1 MSTIGMTAL
10 TGGFL
15 CDPQVVLQSSVLM
28 EAVTAIELVADNW
41 IYLLFGIAVGM
52 ALGTIP
58 GMGGSVTLAVLI
70 PFTLGLDGASAFTL
84 LAAAMGST
92 TFSGSITA
100 ILFNVPGTSSNGAT
114 IIDGYP
120 MAQQGRAAVAIG
132 ASAFSSA
139 AGAVVG
145 IGIFFLLIPI
155 VVDVVL
161 MFGPPQQFWLVLI
174 GLSVL
179 PLVAGDRMIAGLA
192 VGGLGLMFSYVGTSV
207 ITGERIFVL
216 DEPFLYE
223 GIGLIP
229 AIVGLFAI
237 AEVVK
242 LATLDRG
249 VMEESVEIQGNQF
262 DGIREVLKRK
272 NIFLRSAI
280 IGTLIGA
287 IPGVGG
293 TAATF
298 IAYGH
303 AVQTSSDP
311 DSFGTGNVEGVIA
324 SEASND
330 SKDGGQLFPTLGLGI
345 PGSGSTAVLLGAFIM
360 HGILPGP
367 QMLIDHMDL
376 MLVIVFSLL
385 FSNILT
391 SIIGLVF
398 AQYLVLVTKV
408 PITIIF
414 PVITSLS
421 LVAVFITR
429 NNFGD
434 VWLALGFGLLG
445 VVLMYVDITRI
456 PIIIAL
462 VLGEIM
468 ENSYHISLALYDSH
482 AVFFTGWLNV
492 LLVVTLVV
500 TIAFPILQPYF
511 SRRTSTFSFS

>member
-1 MSTIGMTAL
+1 MTAI
-10 TGGFL
+10 GGDL
-15 CDPQVVLQSSVLM
+15 LLEPQLVLQ
-28 EAVTAIELVADNW
+28 TELLSESLYALGLVGENW
-41 IYLLFGIAVGM
+41 IYLLFGVAVGM
-52 ALGTIP
+52 ALGVIP

-70 PFTLGLDGASAFTL
+70 PFTLDLDGAAAFTL
-84 LAAAMGST
+84 LAGAMGAT

-120 MAQQGRAAVAIG
+120 MAQKGRAAVAIG

-139 AGAVVG
+139 AGAVIG
-145 IGIFFLLIPI
+145 IGIFFLLIPVI
-155 VVDVVL
+155 VDVVL
-161 MFGPPQQFWLVLI
+161 AFGPPQRFWLVLI

-179 PLVAGDRMIAGLA
+179 PLVSGKRMLAGLA
-192 VGGLGLMFSYVGTSV
+192 VGGFGLMFSYVGTSV

-216 DEPFLYE
+216 DQPFLYN

-242 LATLDRG
+242 LATLERG
-249 VMEESVEIQGNQF
+249 VMQEGVEITGNQF
-262 DGIREVLKRK
+262 GGIREVLKRK
-272 NIFLRSAI
+272 SIFVRSAI
-280 IGTLIGA
+280 IGTVVGA

-298 IAYGH
+298 ISYGH
-303 AVQTSSDP
+303 AVQTSKDP
-311 DSFGTGNVEGVIA
+311 ETFGDGNVAGVIA
-324 SEASND
+324 SEAAND

-367 QMLIDHMDL
+367 QMLIEHLDL

-385 FSNILT
+385 FANVLT
-391 SIIGLVF
+391 SIIGLAF
-398 AQYLVLVTKV
+398 ARYLVIVTRI
-408 PITIIF
+408 PITVIF

-421 LVAVFITR
+421 IVAVYITR
-429 NNFGD
+429 NSFGD

-445 VVLMYVDITRI
+445 VVLMYVEITRI

-468 ENSYHISLALYDSH
+468 ENNYHITVSLHDSH
-482 AVFFTGWLNV
+482 MAFFTGTLNI
-492 LLVVTLVV
+492 LLVLALLVSV
-500 TIAFPILQPYF
+500 LFPVLKPWL
-511 SRRTSTFSFS
+511 SERTGSVS

>member
-1 MSTIGMTAL
+1 MTAISIAAVE
-10 TGGFL
+10 GGLVFE
-15 CDPQVVLQSSVLM
+15 PQVLLQGGLLA
-28 EAVTAIELVADNW
+28 ETTRALGLVAENW
-41 IYLLFGIAVGM
+41 LFLLFGVAVGM

-70 PFTLGLDGASAFTL
+70 PFTLALDGASAFTL

-92 TFSGSITA
+92 TFAGSITA

-120 MAQQGRAAVAIG
+120 MAQQGKAAIAIG

-139 AGAVVG
+139 GGAVIG
-145 IGIFFLLIPI
+145 IGIFYLLIPF
-155 VVDVVL
+155 VVDIVL
-161 MFGPPQQFWLVLI
+161 AFGPPQRFWLVLI
-174 GLSVL
+174 GLGVL
-179 PLVAGDRMIAGLA
+179 PLVSGKRMLAGLA
-192 VGGLGLMFSYVGTSV
+192 IGGLGLMFSYVGTSV

-216 DEPFLYE
+216 NEPFLYD

-249 VMEESVEIQGNQF
+249 VLQEGVEIKGNQF
-262 DGIREVLKRK
+262 DGIREVFKRK
-272 NIFLRSAI
+272 SIFIRSAI
-280 IGTLIGA
+280 IGTLVGA

-298 IAYGH
+298 ISYGH
-303 AVQTSSDP
+303 AVQTSKTP
-311 DSFGTGNVEGVIA
+311 ETFGEGNVEGVIA
-324 SEASND
+324 SEAAND

-367 QMLIDHMDL
+367 QMLINHLDL
-376 MLVIVFSLL
+376 MLVIVFALL
-385 FSNILT
+385 ASNVLT
-391 SIIGLVF
+391 SIIGLAT

-408 PITIIF
+408 PITVIF
-414 PVITSLS
+414 PIITALS
-421 LVAVFITR
+421 LVAVYITR

-434 VWLALGFGLLG
+434 VWLALAFGLLG
-445 VVLMYVDITRI
+445 VLLMYVQITRI

-468 ENSYHISLALYDSH
+468 ENNYHITLQLYDTG
-482 AVFFTGWLNV
+482 AAAFFTGWLNV
-492 LLVVTLVV
+492 MLVVTLLV
-500 TIAFPILQPYF
+500 TVLFPVLKPYL
-511 SRRTSTFSFS
+511 SKRTSAFS

>member
-1 MSTIGMTAL
+1 MAAITSGVWL
-10 TGGFL
+10 
-15 CDPQVVLQSSVLM
+15 DPGIVLQSGIVS
-28 EAVTAIELVADNW
+28 EAVNAIGLVLNNW
-41 IYLLFGIAVGM
+41 IYLLFGVAVGM

-58 GMGGSVTLAVLI
+58 GMGGSVTLAILI
-70 PFTLGLDGASAFTL
+70 PFTLDLDGPAAFTL

-92 TFSGSITA
+92 TFAGSITA

-120 MAQQGRAAVAIG
+120 MAQQGKAAVALG

-145 IGIFFLLIPI
+145 IGVFFLLIPV

-161 MFGPPQQFWLVLI
+161 AFGPPQRFWLVLI

-179 PLVAGDRMIAGLA
+179 PLVSGERMLAGLA
-192 VGGLGLMFSYVGTSV
+192 IGGLGLMFSYVGTSV
-207 ITGERIFVL
+207 ITGERIFTL
-216 DEPFLYE
+216 NEPFLYN

-249 VMEESVEIQGNQF
+249 VMEEGVEIQGNQF
-262 DGIREVLKRK
+262 DGVREVLKRK
-272 NIFLRSAI
+272 SLFFRSAI

-293 TAATF
+293 TGATF
-298 IAYGH
+298 ISYGQ
-303 AVQTSSDP
+303 AVQTSKNP
-311 DSFGTGNVEGVIA
+311 EAFGEGTVEGVIA
-324 SEASND
+324 SEAAND

-345 PGSGSTAVLLGAFIM
+345 PGSGSTAVLLGAFIA

-367 QMLIDHMDL
+367 QMLINHLDL
-376 MLVIVFSLL
+376 MLVIVFALL
-385 FSNILT
+385 FANILT
-391 SIIGLVF
+391 SIVGMVF

-408 PITIIF
+408 PITVIF
-414 PVITSLS
+414 PVITALS
-421 LVAVFITR
+421 LVAVYINR
-429 NNFGD
+429 NAFGD
-434 VWLALGFGLLG
+434 VWLALAFGLLG
-445 VVLMYVDITRI
+445 VILMYVQITRI
-456 PIIIAL
+456 PIIIAI

-468 ENSYHISLALYDSH
+468 ENNYHITLSLYDSH
-482 AVFFTGWLNV
+482 MAFLSGFLNV
-492 LLVVTLVV
+492 LLVLTLVV
-500 TIAFPILQPYF
+500 MVLFPVLRPYLAKR
-511 SRRTSTFSFS
+511 SSLIS

>member
-1 MSTIGMTAL
+1 MTTVGIAAL
-10 TGGFL
+10 LGAFL
-15 CDPQVVLQSSVLM
+15 FDPQVVLQSGLLAES
-28 EAVTAIELVADNW
+28 VTALELVANNW
-41 IYLLFGIAVGM
+41 YWLLFGVTVGM
-52 ALGTIP
+52 LLGTIP

-70 PFTLGLDGASAFTL
+70 PFTLELDGASAFTL
-84 LAAAMGST
+84 LAAAMGAT

-120 MAQQGRAAVAIG
+120 MAQKGRAAVALG

-139 AGAVVG
+139 AGAVIG
-145 IGIFFLLIPI
+145 IGIFFLMIPV
-155 VVDVVL
+155 VVDIVL
-161 MFGPPQQFWLVLI
+161 AFGPPQRFWLVLI
-174 GLSVL
+174 GLGVL
-179 PLVAGDRMIAGLA
+179 PLVSGERMLAGLA

-216 DEPFLYE
+216 NEPFLYD

-237 AEVVK
+237 AEVIK

-249 VMEESVEIQGNQF
+249 IMEEGVEIQGNQF
-262 DGIREVLKRK
+262 DGVREVFKRK
-272 NIFLRSAI
+272 SIFIRSAV
-280 IGTLIGA
+280 IGTVVGA

-298 IAYGH
+298 ISYGH
-303 AVQTSSDP
+303 AVQTSSTP
-311 DSFGTGNVEGVIA
+311 ETFGDGNVEGVIA
-324 SEASND
+324 SEAAND

-376 MLVIVFSLL
+376 MLVIVFALL

-391 SIIGLVF
+391 SIVGLMF
-398 AQYLVLVTKV
+398 AKYLVLVTKV
-408 PITIIF
+408 PITVIF

-445 VVLMYVDITRI
+445 VVLMYVQITRI

-468 ENSYHISLALYDSH
+468 ENNYHITLALYDSH
-482 AVFFTGWLNV
+482 LAFFSGFLNILLV
-492 LLVVTLVV
+492 LMLVVTLL
-500 TIAFPILQPYF
+500 FPLFKPF
-511 SRRTSTFSFS
+511 LDKRRRSAG

>member
-1 MSTIGMTAL
+1 MTTVGIAAL
-10 TGGFL
+10 VGAFL
-15 CDPQVVLQSSVLM
+15 FDSQVVLQSGLLAESITALESV
-28 EAVTAIELVADNW
+28 ASNW
-41 IYLLFGIAVGM
+41 YWLLFGVAVGM

-70 PFTLGLDGASAFTL
+70 PFTLDLDGASAFTL

-92 TFSGSITA
+92 TFAGSITA

-120 MAQQGRAAVAIG
+120 MAQKGRAAVALG

-139 AGAVVG
+139 AGAVIG
-145 IGIFFLLIPI
+145 IGVFFLMIPV
-155 VVDVVL
+155 VVDIVL
-161 MFGPPQQFWLVLI
+161 AFGPPQRFWLVLI
-174 GLSVL
+174 GLGVL
-179 PLVAGDRMIAGLA
+179 PLVSGERMLAGLA

-216 DEPFLYE
+216 NEPFLYN

-249 VMEESVEIQGNQF
+249 VMEEGVEIQGNQF

-272 NIFLRSAI
+272 SIFVRSAI
-280 IGTLIGA
+280 IGTVVGA

-298 IAYGH
+298 ISYGH
-303 AVQTSSDP
+303 AVQTSKNP
-311 DSFGTGNVEGVIA
+311 DTFGDGNVEGVIA
-324 SEASND
+324 SEAAND

-385 FSNILT
+385 FANILT
-391 SIIGLVF
+391 SIVGLIF
-398 AQYLVLVTKV
+398 AKYLVLVTKV
-408 PITIIF
+408 PITVIF

-421 LVAVFITR
+421 LVAVYITR

-434 VWLALGFGLLG
+434 VWLSLGFGLLG
-445 VVLMYVDITRI
+445 VVLMYVQITRI

-468 ENSYHISLALYDSH
+468 ENNYHITLSLYDSH
-482 AVFFTGWLNV
+482 MAFFSGFLNILLV
-492 LLVVTLVV
+492 LLLVVTLL
-500 TIAFPILQPYF
+500 FPLAKPFIEK
-511 SRRTSTFSFS
+511 RRKTAG

>member
-1 MSTIGMTAL
+1 MTTIGMVAFESGVWLNSQFILQSGLLSESVTAL
-10 TGGFL
+10 
-15 CDPQVVLQSSVLM
+15 
-28 EAVTAIELVADNW
+28 ELVAQNW
-41 IYLLFGIAVGM
+41 IYLLFGVAVGM

-139 AGAVVG
+139 AGAVIG
-145 IGIFFLLIPI
+145 IGIFFLLIPV
-155 VVDVVL
+155 VVDIVL
-161 MFGPPQQFWLVLI
+161 AFGPPQRFWLVLI
-174 GLSVL
+174 GLGVL
-179 PLVAGDRMIAGLA
+179 PLVSGERMLAGLA

-207 ITGERIFVL
+207 ITGERIFAL
-216 DEPFLYE
+216 NEPFLYN

-229 AIVGLFAI
+229 AIVGLFAL

-249 VMEESVEIQGNQF
+249 VLQEGVEIQGNQF
-262 DGIREVLKRK
+262 DGVREVLKRK
-272 NIFLRSAI
+272 SIFVRSAI
-280 IGTLIGA
+280 IGTLVGA

-298 IAYGH
+298 ISYGH
-303 AVQTSSDP
+303 AVQTSKTP
-311 DSFGTGNVEGVIA
+311 ELFGEGNVEGVIA
-324 SEASND
+324 SEAAND

-367 QMLIDHMDL
+367 QMLIEHMDL

-385 FSNILT
+385 FANILT
-391 SIIGLVF
+391 SIVGLVF

-421 LVAVFITR
+421 LVAVYITR

-445 VVLMYVDITRI
+445 VVLMYVEITRI

-468 ENSYHISLALYDSH
+468 ENNYHITLALYDTH
-482 AVFFTGWLNV
+482 LAFFRGFVNILLAIT
-492 LLVVTLVV
+492 LLVTVL
-500 TIAFPILQPYF
+500 FPLLKPWL
-511 SRRTSTFSFS
+511 SKRSSVLS